1 MPGEKISFPDLAL
14 SPWKTGQPGSVGWL
28 SQRFRRGAEA
38 VVTEAFAAADVR
50 LDGAR
55 PWDIQLHD
63 PRFYARV
70 LASGT
75 LGMGESYMEGWWD
88 CASLDQM
95 FFRAIRARLDEYA
108 PLNLSTLLAC
118 GAARLLNLQ
127 NRRRARQVG
136 LRHYDLG
143 NDFFAAQLGPTLQ
156 YSCAYYQGT
165 DVLNEAQRLKMDLIC
180 RKLGLRPGLRLLDIG
195 CGWGGLARYA
205 AAQYGCQ
212 VVGVTISQEQQTYA
226 ENLCRG
232 LPVEIRL
239 QDYRDVAEPFDR
251 IVSVGMLEHVG
262 YKNYRTYMQ
271 VAHRCLKEGGL
282 FLCHTIGNP
291 VSNLRT
297 DPWITSY
304 IFPNSMLPSAAQVAH
319 AAEGLFVLEDLHNF
333 GACYDHTLLAWEKN
347 FRQTWSDF
355 RKRYGER
362 FYRMWRYYLLGCA
375 AAFRARSIELFQ
387 FVWSKGGVPGG
398 YAAPR

>member
-1 MPGEKISFPDLAL
+1 MPGEKISFPHLAL
-14 SPWKTGQPGSVGWL
+14 NSWKTSQQGSVGWL
-28 SQRFRRGAEA
+28 SQRFGRGAET
-38 VVTEAFAAADVR
+38 VVAEAFSAADIR

-63 PRFYARV
+63 PRFYSRV
-70 LASGT
+70 LAGGT
-75 LGMGESYMEGWWD
+75 LGMGESYMDGWWD
-88 CASLDQM
+88 CASLDEM

-108 PLNLSTLLAC
+108 PLNLRMLLAC
-118 GAARLLNLQ
+118 GAACLLNLQ
-127 NRRRARQVG
+127 NRRRSRQVG
-136 LRHYDLG
+136 WRHYDLG
-143 NDFFAAQLGPTLQ
+143 NDFFAALLGSTTQ

-165 DVLNEAQRLKMDLIC
+165 DDLDVAQRLKMDLIC

-205 AAQYGCQ
+205 ASQYGCQ
-212 VVGVTISQEQQTYA
+212 AVGVTISQEQQTYA

-232 LPVEIRL
+232 LPVDIRL
-239 QDYRDVAEPFDR
+239 QDYRDVTEPFDR

-262 YKNYRTYMQ
+262 CKNYRTYMQ

-304 IFPNSMLPSAAQVAH
+304 IFPNSMLPSAAQMAH

-333 GACYDHTLLAWEKN
+333 GASYDRTLLAWEKN
-347 FRQTWSDF
+347 FRNSWSDF
-355 RKRYGER
+355 RERYGER

-375 AAFRARSIELFQ
+375 AAFRARSLELFQ

-398 YAAPR
+398 YNAPR